1 VTEPFVVPPDGGRA
15 TWTDGLHL
23 FKAVAGET
31 GGALSVWES
40 LMPRGS
46 SPPLHVH
53 RREDEVFYVLEGE
66 MTFRV
71 ADTEYAVGAGTFIWG
86 PRDVAHQFRVD
97 SSVARLLTWFM
108 PAGGEE
114 MFFHMARPAE
124 ALTLPPASD
133 QPPRGPTVEQLMMIE
148 QRYGQEVVGPPMRP
162 SPTT

>member
-1 VTEPFVVPPDGGRA
+1 VTEPLVVPPDGGRA

-66 MTFRV
+66 MTFRI
-71 ADTEYAVGAGTFIWG
+71 ADIEYAATAGTFVWG
-86 PRDVAHQFRVD
+86 PRDVAHQYRVD
-97 SSVARLLTWFM
+97 SSVARLLTWFV

-114 MFFHMARPAE
+114 MFFHMSRPAE
-124 ALTLPPASD
+124 ALTLPPAPD
-133 QPPRGPTVEQLMMIE
+133 RPATAPTAEEVSMIE
-148 QRYGQEVVGPPMRP
+148 QRYGQEVVGPPMR
-162 SPTT
+162 SSSAS